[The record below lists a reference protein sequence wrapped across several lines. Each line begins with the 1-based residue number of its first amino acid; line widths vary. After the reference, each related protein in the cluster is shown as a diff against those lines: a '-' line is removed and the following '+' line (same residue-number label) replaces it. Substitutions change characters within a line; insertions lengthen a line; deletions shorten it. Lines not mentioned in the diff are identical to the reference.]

1 MLQTHHS
8 SILFSHAALSN
19 VGNHPTALS
28 INLPSSLVDQG
39 RRKQESPD
47 SAALRHAYNIAV
59 ASTLS
64 IIFQNACR
72 RAGWEGLD
80 RQCHN
85 HQVVDGAN
93 FSNPLAVG
101 SGQDDQPTWFYSR
114 APGMSI
120 YRRNAMTWRYSTAEC
135 RVPFGKEIRI
145 AGIKLRV
152 LSSTARQIPIGAEVY
167 LFVEIMDTGLVHKY
181 PWARLPD
188 IGCLSDHRDAL
199 RLGLR
204 FEWNDSGQWKSIQWL
219 YGRKQGLFYPA
230 SGYYG
235 EEPCS
240 DRGAFMSYVKAMT
253 VINVFDRVDW
263 NPKRPYHRPI
273 SYPCITR
280 FDSLTQSV
288 KIVDTVPSRETKPV
302 YYLHQSDTEVQLLEA
317 AGPGDNTA
325 IGRRP
330 REFPLSRY
338 PGDPRRVCDACFL
351 APGSRNSLKGTC
363 VISKE
368 SADACQDCYQR
379 GL

>member
-1 MLQTHHS
+1 MIVYTFEDATNLIYVGSSCDVPVRIRQHVHEFNRAKLGKKTRTHYQKAKTALQQRFYLLWRSSENVTIPRPTIELIEALFIGVLNTHHS

-85 HQVVDGAN
+85 HQVVNGAN

-120 YRRNAMTWRYSTAEC
+120 YRRNAMTWRYRTAE
-135 RVPFGKEIRI
+135 REVPFVKEIRI
-145 AGIKLRV
+145 AGIKFHV
-152 LSSTARQIPIGAEVY
+152 YWKTAKQIPKGAEVY

-181 PWARLPD
+181 PWARLED

-219 YGRKQGLFYPA
+219 YGARTGFFFLLLDTTEKSRLQ
-230 SGYYG
+230 
-235 EEPCS
+235 
-240 DRGAFMSYVKAMT
+240 T
-253 VINVFDRVDW
+253 VER
-263 NPKRPYHRPI
+263 
-273 SYPCITR
+273 SC
-280 FDSLTQSV
+280 LTL
-288 KIVDTVPSRETKPV
+288 K
-302 YYLHQSDTEVQLLEA
+302 
-317 AGPGDNTA
+317 
-325 IGRRP
+325 
-330 REFPLSRY
+330 
-338 PGDPRRVCDACFL
+338 PRRSSMPSTAWT
-351 APGSRNSLKGTC
+351 GTPN
-363 VISKE
+363 
-368 SADACQDCYQR
+368 
-379 GL
+379 GLTTDRFRILVSHDLTL